1 MSYAKHGL
9 LNAMLKELRRGH
21 VAYDLMP
28 SSIMLAC
35 GSKFVQQSTSQSACH
50 FCYRSRRCLAEWVSQ
65 GLVLLVKG
73 SSNRCL
79 IYANGLNLEILLN
92 PKKFSAISWSM
103 VEKCFDSKTVLV
115 ASSSFGS
122 TLRMGQ
128 QNCGCGPCE
137 KDIRHSIQ
145 KAMVI
150 LLS

>member
-1 MSYAKHGL
+1 
-9 LNAMLKELRRGH
+9 MLMG
-21 VAYDLMP
+21 
-28 SSIMLAC
+28 
-35 GSKFVQQSTSQSACH
+35 F
-50 FCYRSRRCLAEWVSQ
+50 
-65 GLVLLVKG
+65 
-73 SSNRCL
+73 
-79 IYANGLNLEILLN
+79 NLEILLN

-103 VEKCFDSKTVLV
+103 VEKCFDSKTV

-150 LLS
+150 LLSQPQLPAGLLWQDESEKSGKLDDVGRSGYALDKARQCKIGMR